1 MKNSLKISILASLI
15 TGLSLPAHAVSISA
29 IASNATTGTTLTNA
43 WLGATSGITVVGP
56 ISYVGGN
63 NQAGTYTDF
72 SLISANVSKPN
83 LALGNGI
90 VLTSGTANIP
100 SANNST
106 GFGVSTGSGSS
117 ATISSITGG
126 LSSNDANSISFSF
139 TVASGITSISTNF
152 IYGSEEFPEFA
163 GSSFADG
170 FAFKVDGINYAKFA
184 DGTIVSLKTLTSNL
198 NLLDNSDDSYGIEYD
213 GITKSLTIDAILDT
227 SLIEHTLEIVIAD
240 TGDSILDSGVFL
252 SALSA
257 GNITGGGGIKPT
269 DPGTT
274 VPVPAALPLLASV
287 LGMFGLAKRR
297 KDKL

>member
-1 MKNSLKISILASLI
+1 VKNILNI
-15 TGLSLPAHAVSISA
+15 TILTALVTGTSLPAHALSISA
-29 IASNATTGTTLTNA
+29 IDSNPTTGTMLTNA
-43 WLGATSGITVVGP
+43 WLGATSGISVVSP
-56 ISYVGGN
+56 INYVGAT
-63 NQAGTYTDF
+63 NQAGTYTNF
-72 SLISANVSKPN
+72 SLISANASKPN

-100 SANNST
+100 NVNNSSS
-106 GFGVSTGSGSS
+106 FGVSTGSGSS
-117 ATISSITGG
+117 ATINSITG
-126 LSSNDANSISFSF
+126 LSSRDANSISFSF

-170 FAFKVDGINYAKFA
+170 FAFIVDGINYAKFA
-184 DGTIVSLKTLTSNL
+184 DGSIVSLKTLTSNL
-198 NLLDNSDDSYGIEYD
+198 NLLDNMDDSYGIEYD

-227 SLIEHTLEIVIAD
+227 NLVEHTLEIVIAD
-240 TGDSILDSGVFL
+240 TGDGILDSGVFL

-257 GNITGGGGIKPT
+257 GNITGDGGIKPT

-297 KDKL
+297 KDK